1 MQFDLNFERDEVY
14 ECGAVLLAVLACPG
28 ADDEKS
34 SELYRSLCGKALWL
48 WHLKNADDWTPIT
61 VKPQYVFRDRK
72 VIDRDV
78 AFVAKR
84 LGERMVAGRMAVPF
98 FLKPELGL
106 LKSWPKQIERL
117 SINQMAEFVL
127 DDAGQADAS
136 NVERRIWAPSRPV
149 VHLAAAAVI
158 VGQQIRKNGY
168 NLGLESLLAD
178 RALIEA
184 IVKLA
189 EVLEGLVFSIG
200 RAHRPGLLAKK
211 SRSTVSWPILA

>member
-1 MQFDLNFERDEVY
+1 MQFDFNFERNEVY
-14 ECGAVLLAVLACPG
+14 ECGAALLAVMAC
-28 ADDEKS
+28 AKTVKDEKS
-34 SELYRSLCGKALWL
+34 SALYRSLCAHALWL
-48 WHLKNADDWTPIT
+48 QHLESPDDWTPIT
-61 VKPQYVFRDRK
+61 VRPQYVFRDRK

-106 LKSWPKQIERL
+106 LKSLPNQIRRL

-127 DDAGQADAS
+127 DDAGQADAG
-136 NVERRIWAPSRPV
+136 NVERRFWAPSRPV
-149 VHLAAAAVI
+149 IHLAAAAVI
-158 VGQQIRKNGY
+158 VGQQVRKSGY
-168 NLGLESLLAD
+168 NLGLESLLVD

-189 EVLEGLVFSIG
+189 EVLEGLVATDPKIPVKADQLIRFRLG
-200 RAHRPGLLAKK
+200 
-211 SRSTVSWPILA
+211 